1 MKKSIKFCC
10 TSLALAMGLS
20 VITPSISSYAA
31 ERNLEK
37 VIYENKKMVEFSSA
51 LSEAL
56 KEDGVTQQQWNNYIA
71 EIKAAVAQE
80 TTPRWKG
87 AAIKKAMKFAIKHV
101 NVIPSKKVR
110 DVVKKYGGKII
121 KAIDT
126 IDTYTWYGI
135 AKALTK
141 VGIPDKYA
149 DLIADFLVTFIL

>member
-1 MKKSIKFCC
+1 
-10 TSLALAMGLS
+10 
-20 VITPSISSYAA
+20 
-31 ERNLEK
+31 
-37 VIYENKKMVEFSSA
+37 
-51 LSEAL
+51 
-56 KEDGVTQQQWNNYIA
+56 
-71 EIKAAVAQE
+71 
-80 TTPRWKG
+80 
-87 AAIKKAMKFAIKHV
+87 MKFAIKHV

>member
-1 MKKSIKFCC
+1 M
-10 TSLALAMGLS
+10 
-20 VITPSISSYAA
+20 
-31 ERNLEK
+31 
-37 VIYENKKMVEFSSA
+37 
-51 LSEAL
+51 
-56 KEDGVTQQQWNNYIA
+56 
-71 EIKAAVAQE
+71 
-80 TTPRWKG
+80 
-87 AAIKKAMKFAIKHV
+87 
-101 NVIPSKKVR
+101 R